1 MDNLVWTLTTWI
13 VPLLLSVILHEV
25 AHGWMALK
33 LGDRTALAMGRLTL
47 NPKEHV
53 DPIGSLLVPGLL
65 LLSHSGILF
74 GWAKPVPI
82 DYRNLKRPKRDMGL
96 VALAGPLANV
106 LLAFAACLVAVVL
119 GRILSVTP
127 INIWIMRN
135 LMNTIT
141 LSVSLAVFNL
151 FPLLPLDGGR
161 ILVSL
166 LPLKQSIAFQ
176 KTEAYGL
183 YILIVLLFILPSI
196 GINIVGWF
204 MSLIVPIIFGPIQA
218 LLYLQ

>member
-1 MDNLVWTLTTWI
+1 MQDNFIWTLTTWI
-13 VPLLLSVILHEV
+13 GPLLLCVIFHEV

-33 LGDRTALAMGRLTL
+33 LGDRTALMMGRLTL

-53 DPIGSLLVPGLL
+53 DPVGSLLVPGLL
-65 LLSHSGILF
+65 LLSHSGFLF

-106 LLAFAACLVAVVL
+106 LLAFAAAIVAAL
-119 GRILSVTP
+119 FGRMATATP
-127 INIWIMRN
+127 ASLWVMRN
-135 LMNTIT
+135 LMNIIT
-141 LSVSLAVFNL
+141 LSTALAVFNL

-161 ILVSL
+161 IVVSL

-176 KTEAYGL
+176 KTEPYGL
-183 YILIVLLFILPSI
+183 YILIALLFILPRI
-196 GINIVGWF
+196 GIDLIGWF
-204 MSLIVPIIFGPIQA
+204 MGLIVPIIFGPIQA
-218 LLYLQ
+218 LLQ